1 MRIGTATATTA
12 IAAALVLAVAGCT
25 QPPAP
30 EPTPT
35 PAFSSEDEAFAAA
48 EATYRAYVD
57 ALNQVDLSDPA
68 TFEAVYDL
76 TTGDLNASDRKSF
89 TAWHADGYV
98 KSGEATVVSIAPQSA
113 QLSPGSSVVV
123 TACLDISAVDIRDAG
138 GLSVVGADRPA
149 VQALEVALVE
159 AEEAPSQLRIIS
171 LNPAEGQETC

>member
-12 IAAALVLAVAGCT
+12 IAAALVFAVAGCT

-76 TTGDLNASDRKSF
+76 TTGEANAGERRSLSRMHAEGWTVSGATAVRSIELVDLDLGATTVTLSVCSDVSDVR
-89 TAWHADGYV
+89 
-98 KSGEATVVSIAPQSA
+98 VVDSA
-113 QLSPGSSVVV
+113 GNSVV
-123 TACLDISAVDIRDAG
+123 A
-138 GLSVVGADRPA
+138 ADRP
-149 VQALEVALVE
+149 VLQSSEVTLEDKQAGGGD
-159 AEEAPSQLRIIS
+159 LRISAI
-171 LNPAEGQETC
+171 EGADEVCGE